1 MQHKLYYSTRASSTS
16 DPGPLA
22 VCADASSKNP
32 LERLRVT
39 PLTERGARA
48 ALLQELDLTWSEW
61 EERYQP
67 TPAERC
73 LAEELG
79 VGQSTVM
86 LAAVQNPGLSALD
99 AASQV
104 LPSVRALRSAGIG
117 AQDAWFLVSK
127 RWQLLAQP
135 AALSRWLD
143 FLGVYGMQPR
153 DCQNFLLR
161 SQPSF
166 LAATTLY
173 QAGQVVTF
181 LKGLGLKDDMLA
193 ARVLCVWPELLGRDV
208 DAQLRPVVTFL
219 MSLGLEVAGVGRAVV
234 LWPEILLKDVEG
246 QLAPWVAYLRGLG
259 CTTAQV
265 AEVVCLCP
273 HLLGFKPEEVFGGV
287 LAALSDVGISAAD
300 VRDMVSA
307 SLAFLITP
315 SASAAVRAAV
325 DCLQQQGFTKEQI
338 RAMALTRPELLA
350 VKPHDLDRSLRFV
363 RETIGGDNGT
373 VLSCPLLLAKPL
385 GQVLGPRY
393 SFIQKQGLAHKYTK
407 RDVVAGGADRTDGAS
422 GSGSDGSA
430 SSSGNSTGGFEFYK
444 LLMAEDDAWCA
455 SLGLSVNEYQ
465 GFKLVWDE
473 EYSLQ
478 LHQEAASE
486 FQAELKKLGIYEGI

>member
-1 MQHKLYYSTRASSTS
+1 
-16 DPGPLA
+16 
-22 VCADASSKNP
+22 
-32 LERLRVT
+32 
-39 PLTERGARA
+39 
-48 ALLQELDLTWSEW
+48 
-61 EERYQP
+61 
-67 TPAERC
+67 
-73 LAEELG
+73 
-79 VGQSTVM
+79 M
-86 LAAVQNPGLSALD
+86 LAAVQNPGLSSLD
-99 AASQV
+99 AAAQV
-104 LPSVRALRSAGIG
+104 QPSVRALRSAGIG
-117 AQDAWFLVSK
+117 AQDCWFTVSK
-127 RWQLLAQP
+127 RWQLMAEP
-135 AALSRWLD
+135 AVLSRWLD

-161 SQPSF
+161 CQPSF

-181 LKGLGLKDDMLA
+181 LKGLGLKDDLLA

-208 DAQLRPVVTFL
+208 EQQLRPVVSYL
-219 MSLGLEVAGVGRAVV
+219 MSLGLEVAGVGRVVV

-265 AEVVCLCP
+265 ADVVCLCP
-273 HLLGFKPEEVFGGV
+273 HLLGFPPEEVFGGV
-287 LAALSDVGISAAD
+287 LAALADVGIDAAD

-325 DCLQQQGFTKEQI
+325 DCLQQQGFTREQI
-338 RAMALTRPELLA
+338 REMALARPEVLA
-350 VKPHDLDRSLRFV
+350 IKPHDLDRSLRFV
-363 RETIGGDNGT
+363 RESIGGDNAT
-373 VLSCPLLLAKPL
+373 VLACPLLLCKPL

-393 SFIQKQGLAHKYTK
+393 SFIQKQGLGHKYTK
-407 RDVVAGGADRTDGAS
+407 GEAPSS
-422 GSGSDGSA
+422 G
-430 SSSGNSTGGFEFYK
+430 SSGNSTSGFEFYK
-444 LLMAEDDAWCA
+444 LLVAEDNDWCA
-455 SLGLSVNEYQ
+455 SMGLSVNEYQ

-486 FQAELKKLGIYEGI
+486 FQAELKKLGIYEGS

>member
-1 MQHKLYYSTRASSTS
+1 
-16 DPGPLA
+16 
-22 VCADASSKNP
+22 
-32 LERLRVT
+32 
-39 PLTERGARA
+39 
-48 ALLQELDLTWSEW
+48 
-61 EERYQP
+61 
-67 TPAERC
+67 
-73 LAEELG
+73 
-79 VGQSTVM
+79 M
-86 LAAVQNPGLSALD
+86 LAAV
-99 AASQV
+99 
-104 LPSVRALRSAGIG
+104 
-117 AQDAWFLVSK
+117 
-127 RWQLLAQP
+127 
-135 AALSRWLD
+135 
-143 FLGVYGMQPR
+143 
-153 DCQNFLLR
+153 
-161 SQPSF
+161 
-166 LAATTLY
+166 

>member
-1 MQHKLYYSTRASSTS
+1 M
-16 DPGPLA
+16 A
-22 VCADASSKNP
+22 VFEANSKNP

-39 PLTERGARA
+39 PLTERAARA

-61 EERYQP
+61 EEQYQP
-67 TPAERC
+67 TPAEKV

-79 VGQSTVM
+79 VGQSAVM
-86 LAAVQNPGLSALD
+86 LAAVQNPGLSSLD
-99 AASQV
+99 ATGQV

-117 AQDAWFLVSK
+117 AQDSWFLLSK
-127 RWQLLAQP
+127 RWQLMAEP
-135 AALSRWLD
+135 AVLSRWLD
-143 FLGVYGMQPR
+143 FLSVYGMQPR

-166 LAATTLY
+166 LVATTLY
-173 QAGQVVTF
+173 QAGQVVGF
-181 LKGLGLKDDMLA
+181 LKGLGLKDDLLA
-193 ARVLCVWPELLGRDV
+193 SRVLCVWPELLGRDV
-208 DAQLRPVVTFL
+208 ESQLRPVVGFL
-219 MSLGLEVAGVGRAVV
+219 MSLGLEVAGVGRVVV

-246 QLAPWVAYLRGLG
+246 QLRPWVAYLRGLG
-259 CTTAQV
+259 CTTSQV
-265 AEVVCLCP
+265 ADVVCLCP

-287 LAALSDVGISAAD
+287 LAALADVGIGPED

-325 DCLQQQGFTKEQI
+325 DCLQQQGFSKEQI
-338 RAMALTRPELLA
+338 RSMALARPELLA
-350 VKPHDLDRSLRFV
+350 VKPHDLSRSLRFV
-363 RETIGGDNGT
+363 REVVGGDNAT

-393 SFIQKQGLAHKYTK
+393 SFIQKQGLAHKYMRNESVTGSSSSS
-407 RDVVAGGADRTDGAS
+407 VGGDDGGSMGRADS
-422 GSGSDGSA
+422 EA
-430 SSSGNSTGGFEFYK
+430 SSSSGSSSSSTGGFEFYK
-444 LLMAEDDAWCA
+444 LLVAEDNDWCA
-455 SLGLSVNEYQ
+455 SMGLSVNEYQ

-478 LHQEAASE
+478 LHQEAANE
-486 FQAELKKLGIYEGI
+486 FQAELKKLGIYEGQ